1 MTQNRR
7 FVLARRPQGMPV
19 ADDFRLE
26 TVALPEPTEGQ
37 VVVANRFISVDPG
50 MRSRLSA
57 AETYAAPLDLGAVV
71 EGATV
76 GQVVASKNPKFQPG
90 EWVASAFGWQE
101 YGLSDGRGMRRLADD
116 RVPPSTAIGVLGIP
130 GITAYFGL
138 SEIGRV
144 KEGETVLVSSAAGAV
159 GSAAGQIAAIRG
171 ARAVGIA
178 GGADKCRWLTH
189 DLGFAAAI
197 DRRAEPDLAAAV
209 SRTCPDGVDVLFDNV
224 GNALIDAVLPLMRRG
239 GRIVVSGQVA
249 DYNAGPER
257 PGIVNTQFFITSR
270 LTMAG
275 LVAFDYVRQYPQAW
289 AEMTDWI
296 LAGRLKYR
304 EDIVDGLEHLP
315 AAFIGLFKGENFGRK
330 LIRLP

>member
-7 FVLARRPQGMPV
+7 FVLARRPQGVPV
-19 ADDFRLE
+19 GDDFRLE
-26 TVALPEPTEGQ
+26 TVDLPEPAGGQ

-178 GGADKCRWLTH
+178 GGPDKCRWLTH

-249 DYNAGPER
+249 DYNAGAER

>member
-7 FVLARRPQGMPV
+7 FVLARRPQGVPV

-26 TVALPEPTEGQ
+26 TVALPEPAEGQ

-76 GQVVASKNPKFQPG
+76 GQVAASRNPKFQPG
-90 EWVASAFGWQE
+90 DWVASAFGWQE
-101 YGLSDGRGMRRLADD
+101 YGLSDGRGMRKLADD

-144 KEGETVLVSSAAGAV
+144 REGETVLVSSAAGAV

-178 GGADKCRWLTH
+178 GGPDKCRWLT
-189 DLGFAAAI
+189 DELGFAAAI

-304 EDIVDGLEHLP
+304 EDVVDGLEHLP

>member
-7 FVLARRPQGMPV
+7 FVLARRPQGIPV

-26 TVALPEPTEGQ
+26 TVALPEPAEGQ

-257 PGIVNTQFFITSR
+257 PGIVNTEFFITSR

-315 AAFIGLFKGENFGRK
+315 AAFIGLFKGKNFGRK

>member
-1 MTQNRR
+1 MTANRR

-26 TVALPEPTEGQ
+26 TVDLPGPGEGQ
-37 VVVANRFISVDPG
+37 VVVANRFVSVDPG

-57 AETYAAPLDLGAVV
+57 AETYAAPLGIGAVI

-76 GQVVASKNPKFQPG
+76 GQVVASNNPKYQPG
-90 EWVASAFGWQE
+90 DWVASAFGWQE
-101 YGLSDGRGMRRLADD
+101 YGLSDGRGMRKLADD
-116 RVPPSTAIGVLGIP
+116 RLSPSTAIGVLGIP

-171 ARAVGIA
+171 ARAIGIA
-178 GGADKCRWLTH
+178 GGAGKCDWLTGE
-189 DLGFAAAI
+189 LGFAAAI
-197 DRRAEPDLAAAV
+197 DRRAEPDIAAAV
-209 SRTCPDGVDVLFDNV
+209 ARACPDGVDVLFDNV

-239 GRIVVSGQVA
+239 GRIVASGQVA
-249 DYNAGPER
+249 DYNAGAGR

-296 LAGRLKYR
+296 LSGRLKYR

-315 AAFIGLFKGENFGRK
+315 AAFIGLFRGENFGRK

>member
-1 MTQNRR
+1 MTANRR
-7 FVLARRPQGMPV
+7 FVLARRPQGLPV
-19 ADDFRLE
+19 VEDFRLE
-26 TVALPEPTEGQ
+26 TVDLPAPGDGQ
-37 VVVANRFISVDPG
+37 VIVANRFVSVDPG

-57 AETYAAPLDLGAVV
+57 AETYAAPLAIGAVV

-76 GQVVASKNPKFQPG
+76 GQVVASNNPKFMVG
-90 EWVASAFGWQE
+90 DWVASAFGWQE
-101 YGLSDGRGMRRLADD
+101 FGLSDGRGMRKLADD

-138 SEIGRV
+138 QEIGRV

-159 GSAAGQIAAIRG
+159 GSAAGQIAAIKG
-171 ARAVGIA
+171 ASAVGIA
-178 GGADKCRWLTH
+178 GGPEKCRWLTD

-197 DRRAEPDLAAAV
+197 DRRAEPDIAAAV
-209 SRTCPDGVDVLFDNV
+209 ARACPDGVDVFFDNV
-224 GNALIDAVLPLMRRG
+224 GNALIDAMLPLMRRG

-249 DYNAGPER
+249 DYNAGAER

-275 LVAFDYVRQYPQAW
+275 LVAFDYVRAYPQAW

-296 LAGRLKYR
+296 VSGRLKYR
-304 EDIVDGLEHLP
+304 EDVVDGLEQLP
-315 AAFIGLFKGENFGRK
+315 GAFIGLFKGENFGRK

>member
-1 MTQNRR
+1 MTTNRR
-7 FVLARRPQGMPV
+7 FVLARRPQGVPV

-26 TVALPEPTEGQ
+26 TVDLPNPADGQ
-37 VVVANRFISVDPG
+37 VVVANRFVSVDPG

-57 AETYAAPLDLGAVV
+57 AETYAAPLEIGAVI

-76 GQVVASKNPKFQPG
+76 GQVVASNNPKYQPG
-90 EWVASAFGWQE
+90 DWVAAAFGWQD
-101 YGLSDGRGMRRLADD
+101 YGLGDGRGMRKLADD
-116 RVPPSTAIGVLGIP
+116 RLPPSTAIGVLGIP
-130 GITAYFGL
+130 GMTAYFGL
-138 SEIGRV
+138 SEIGRP

-159 GSAAGQIAAIRG
+159 GSAAGQIAAIKG
-171 ARAVGIA
+171 ARAIGIA
-178 GGADKCRWLTH
+178 GGPDKCRWLAEE
-189 DLGFAAAI
+189 LGFAAAI

-209 SRTCPDGVDVLFDNV
+209 ARACPDGVDVLFDNV
-224 GNALIDAVLPLMRRG
+224 GNALVDAVLPLMRRG

-249 DYNAGPER
+249 DYNAGLGR

-296 LAGRLKYR
+296 LSGRLKYR
-304 EDIVDGLEHLP
+304 EDVVDGLQHLP
-315 AAFIGLFKGENFGRK
+315 SAFIGLFKGENFGRK

>member
-1 MTQNRR
+1 MTRNRR
-7 FVLARRPQGMPV
+7 FVLASRPQGLPV
-19 ADDFRLE
+19 AEDFRLE
-26 TVALPEPTEGQ
+26 TVELAEPAEGQ
-37 VVVANRFISVDPG
+37 VVVVNRFISVDPG

-57 AETYAAPLDLGAVV
+57 AATYAAPLEIGAVI

-76 GQVVASKNPKFQPG
+76 GQVVASKNPRFQPG
-90 EWVASAFGWQE
+90 DWVAAAFGWQE
-101 YGLSDGRGMRRLADD
+101 YGLSDGRGMRKLADD
-116 RVPPSTAIGVLGIP
+116 RVAPSTAIGVLGIP

-138 SEIGRV
+138 QEIGRV
-144 KEGETVLVSSAAGAV
+144 REGETVLVSSAAGAV

-171 ARAVGIA
+171 GRAVGIA
-178 GGADKCRWLTH
+178 GGAEKCRWLT
-189 DLGFAAAI
+189 DELGFAAAI

-209 SRTCPDGVDVLFDNV
+209 ARACPDGVDVLFDNV

-270 LTMAG
+270 LIMAG
-275 LVAFDYVRQYPQAW
+275 LVAFDYVKQYPQAW

-296 LAGRLKYR
+296 LSGRLKYR
-304 EDIVDGLEHLP
+304 EDIVDGLDHLP
-315 AAFIGLFKGENFGRK
+315 AAFIGLFRGENFGRK